1 MLKGIIFDFDG
12 VIAESVHIK
21 SSAFSDLYKSYG
33 EDIVKRVV
41 KHHEANSGMSRY
53 KKIRYYHCGEYGE
66 NFGRPHY
73 HAIIFNH
80 SFKQQELQEVWSLNK
95 KPIGFSRFFFSPVNR
110 GQMVSP
116 STGRLS
122 GYSSFKMSNI
132 VGK

>member
-53 KKIRYYHCGEYGE
+53 KKIRYYHETFLDINLSDQEINYNANQFSKYVVGRVVRSQYVPNALEFIKHSYG
-66 NFGRPHY
+66 NYKLF
-73 HAIIFNH
+73 I
-80 SFKQQELQEVWSLNK
+80 
-95 KPIGFSRFFFSPVNR
+95 
-110 GQMVSP
+110 
-116 STGRLS
+116 STGTPTTEM
-122 GYSSFKMSNI
+122 KNI
-132 VGK
+132 LKLKKII